1 MPFLTRDGIRLY
13 YEVHGKGEPLLF
25 LSETACHCDVWKLH
39 QLDSF
44 SDKYTVILY
53 DYRGTGR
60 SDWVSA
66 EYSIGM
72 FAADAAAILE
82 HLGAS
87 PAIVCGHSMGAS
99 VAQVMA
105 LDHPDKV
112 TRLVLASGRSHY
124 PQTKGI
130 PLRIAKEMVEWGYEK
145 YLYEHSVTVGFT
157 EDFVQAYPD
166 RVERYL
172 RVRMAHLNPVEFY
185 LRHVIARQKHDVKD
199 RLRELV
205 IPALVLVGDEEHHVT
220 SDSSL
225 REAAEFLAREI
236 PHARFEAL
244 PGEKHSYFFVNPDTA
259 HEAIRKFLADT
270 RAG

>member
-1 MPFLTRDGIRLY
+1 MAFLYRDGIRLY
-13 YEVHGKGEPLLF
+13 YEVHGGGEPLLF

-39 QLDSF
+39 QLKHF
-44 SDKYTVILY
+44 SQTNTVILY

-60 SDWVSA
+60 SDWTSS
-66 EYSIGM
+66 EYTIGM

-82 HLGAS
+82 HVGAG

-112 TRLVLASGRSHY
+112 NRLILASGRSHY
-124 PQTKGI
+124 PRTKGI
-130 PLRIAKEMVEWGYEK
+130 PLRIAKEMVEWGYER
-145 YLYEHSVTVGFT
+145 YLREHSVAVGFN
-157 EDFVQAYPD
+157 EDFVRAHPD
-166 RVERYL
+166 RVEAYL

-199 RLRELV
+199 RLRNLAL
-205 IPALVLVGDEEHHVT
+205 PTLVLVGNEEHHVT

-225 REAAEFLAREI
+225 REAAVFLAREI
-236 PHARFEAL
+236 PNARFHTL
-244 PGEKHSYFFVNPDTA
+244 PGEKHSYFFVNPAAA
-259 HEAIRKFLADT
+259 HEAIREFLC
-270 RAG
+270 